1 MNTSGKWRKWGGI
14 IGDGHA
20 RLAFLM
26 GAVIPWRNWNFEMA
40 LRQAGRADPG
50 TCHSRD
56 IEEVRS
62 WLDESTPISQF
73 RAKRMVMMR

>member
-1 MNTSGKWRKWGGI
+1 MPSYKNANVIQFFKAIEIEPSLHEMSSFQPMRWCSC
-14 IGDGHA
+14 
-20 RLAFLM
+20 

-62 WLDESTPISQF
+62 S
-73 RAKRMVMMR
+73 A